1 MMNDNKQANAHDK
14 LSYIYLCCP
23 KGKPNNITS
32 IHDSCYASEN
42 TSARKNDLGILV
54 TEMKRERP
62 KSRPTVDDVKA
73 RVCRI
78 YTSDNTSVFL
88 I

>member
-1 MMNDNKQANAHDK
+1 MIFFILFNGILLNVSLPLNSFD
-14 LSYIYLCCP
+14 S
-23 KGKPNNITS
+23 NITS
-32 IHDSCYASEN
+32 IHDSCYVSGS
-42 TSARKNDLGILV
+42 TSARKDDLGILV

-78 YTSDNTSVFL
+78 
-88 I
+88 